1 MIKNVIFYIS
11 IISFIL
17 LPFLIFEMLPF
28 IFESGFQGI
37 LFLIFIIITFVCEIV
52 MLIINKSIVKNSL
65 LSNISIIVATIYIS
79 FLYYNIYNSNGTL
92 YGVSV
97 DYFKNNYFLL
107 SMIFVFIISNMI
119 INYICD
125 KKRIL

>member
-107 SMIFVFIISNMI
+107 SMIFIFIIFDMI
-119 INYICD
+119 INYVCD
-125 KKRIL
+125 RKKVL

>member
-1 MIKNVIFYIS
+1 MIKRVIFYIS

-28 IFESGFQGI
+28 IYEANWQGI
-37 LFLIFIIITFVCEIV
+37 LFLIFIIITFICEIV
-52 MLIINKSIVKNSL
+52 MLIINKSIITNSL
-65 LSNISIIVATIYIS
+65 LSNISIVVATIYIS
-79 FLYYNIYNSNGTL
+79 FLYYNIYSSNGTL

-107 SMIFVFIISNMI
+107 SMIFIFIIFDMI
-119 INYICD
+119 INYIYD
-125 KKRIL
+125 KKEIL

>member
-1 MIKNVIFYIS
+1 MIKKIIFYIS

-28 IFESGFQGI
+28 VYESGLQGI
-37 LFLIFIIITFVCEIV
+37 LFLMFIIITFICEIV
-52 MLIINKSIVKNSL
+52 MLIINKSIVRNSL

-79 FLYYNIYNSNGTL
+79 FLYYNIYNSDGTL

-97 DYFKNNYFLL
+97 EYFKNNYFLL
-107 SMIFVFIISNMI
+107 SMIFVFIIFDMI
-119 INYICD
+119 INYVCD
-125 KKRIL
+125 RKEIL